1 MAFPVSKQAKIE
13 FEMAEGLSSDPVSVR
28 DIFFDHLSNAD
39 IDKLQ
44 KQEDKI
50 SFISKNSLFRVPYEI
65 SLGFKIEEKLIVD
78 YEIRLTELLK
88 LCVLFAI
95 LIAFFTRLQLE
106 YFVMLFVITITS
118 FYFLNI
124 LIVENSLKNM
134 LQNVFQK
141 TGFSSKDSLEGEQ
154 QTWMDDASRCP
165 ACGEFVG
172 EFENKCPSCKLS
184 LPTRKQGHKY
194 YKPYLEK
201 STEPT
206 IHYDYKEKK
215 K

>member
-13 FEMAEGLSSDPVSVR
+13 FEMADDLSPDPASVR

-50 SFISKNSLFRVPYEI
+50 SFVSKNSLFRVPYEI
-65 SLGFKIEEKLIVD
+65 SLGFKMDEKLIVD
-78 YEIRLTELLK
+78 YEIRLNELLK

-95 LIAFFTRLQLE
+95 IIAFFTRLQLE
-106 YFVMLFVITITS
+106 YFVALFVLSITS

-124 LIVENSLKNM
+124 LIVENGLKNL
-134 LQNVFQK
+134 LQDIFQK

-172 EFENKCPSCKLS
+172 ESENKCPSCKLS
-184 LPTRKQGHKY
+184 LPTRKKDHKY
-194 YKPYLEK
+194 YKPYKGKPEG
-201 STEPT
+201 TT